1 MTPDQARL
9 RRLTRLERVR
19 ALARQ
24 DALRAAAEAE
34 AHLSQLTELAERTE
48 RLATDYRARRDCTTG
63 AELRRLSA
71 FAEGISAIGMATT
84 RDAVAA
90 RRHADDRQQDLAQAE
105 RRRAAVEER
114 VRETARDLARQRTTT
129 ALGAR
134 RELGTGLEL

>member
-48 RLATDYRARRDCTTG
+48 RLATDYRARRD
-63 AELRRLSA
+63 
-71 FAEGISAIGMATT
+71 
-84 RDAVAA
+84 
-90 RRHADDRQQDLAQAE
+90 
-105 RRRAAVEER
+105 
-114 VRETARDLARQRTTT
+114 
-129 ALGAR
+129 
-134 RELGTGLEL
+134 